1 MSKGLS
7 ENKCKVSA
15 RHRRSWQGAPTTR
28 IHGYSEEAQRSQGRR
43 GPAKHCSYSRTGP
56 KVRPDQSQ
64 RRGFTLVELM
74 VAALMTVFVLSAVTM
89 SLSQLSRA
97 KAGSREQ
104 LAAHLRADA
113 ALNAVRRD
121 VISVLRDQDLF
132 WTRLLLTDH
141 SVSSPYGQM
150 DRDEILVFNAQL
162 RPIRD
167 LDFIGDGA
175 EFEAHLRI
183 EEDPD
188 GIVLWRRRDAVPDK
202 YPRGGGVATPLI
214 SGVVSL
220 GIEAYD
226 GELWNPS
233 WDSDFD
239 GLPLAIRVTVVASG
253 CRDGQDPY
261 DSTLAILRTVIPI
274 DRVPPPFEP
283 PAQDEQDDADG
294 DGLPDTPADGELP
307 GGIDGE
313 PIDIPGGTL
322 PPDDSPDTGISQ
334 GGR

>member
-1 MSKGLS
+1 MTRGRS
-7 ENKCKVSA
+7 CQP
-15 RHRRSWQGAPTTR
+15 HRP
-28 IHGYSEEAQRSQGRR
+28 
-43 GPAKHCSYSRTGP
+43 
-56 KVRPDQSQ
+56 
-64 RRGFTLVELM
+64 GFTLVELM
-74 VAALMTVFVLSAVTM
+74 VAALMTAFVLGAVSM

-97 KAGSREQ
+97 KSGSRAQ
-104 LAAHLRADA
+104 LAAYLRADA

-121 VISVLRDQDLF
+121 VVSVLRDQDLF

-141 SVSSPYGQM
+141 SISSPYGQM
-150 DRDEILVFNAQL
+150 DRDEILVFNSQL

-188 GIVLWRRRDAVPDK
+188 GIVLWRRRDAVPDE

-274 DRVPPPFEP
+274 DRVPPPIEP
-283 PAQDEQDDADG
+283 PAEDEDDTDG

-313 PIDIPGGTL
+313 LIDIPGGTL
-322 PPDDSPDTGISQ
+322 PSFSDPGAGRGIQPPSDSPATGISQ
-334 GGR
+334 GAR

>member
-1 MSKGLS
+1 MNS
-7 ENKCKVSA
+7 
-15 RHRRSWQGAPTTR
+15 
-28 IHGYSEEAQRSQGRR
+28 GRC
-43 GPAKHCSYSRTGP
+43 PRTH
-56 KVRPDQSQ
+56 

-74 VAALMTVFVLSAVTM
+74 VAALMTTFVLGAVSM

-97 KAGSREQ
+97 KSGGRAQ

-121 VISVLRDQDLF
+121 VVSVLRDQDLF

-141 SVSSPYGQM
+141 SISSPYGQM
-150 DRDEILVFNAQL
+150 DRDEILVFNSQL

-188 GIVLWRRRDAVPDK
+188 GIILWRRRDAVPDE

-214 SGVVSL
+214 SGVVGLSM
-220 GIEAYD
+220 EAYD
-226 GELWNPS
+226 GDLWYPS

-239 GLPLAIRVTVVASG
+239 GLPLAIRVTVAASG
-253 CRDGQDPY
+253 CRDGRDPY
-261 DSTLAILRTVIPI
+261 ASTLALLRTVIPI
-274 DRVPPPFEP
+274 DRVPPPVEP
-283 PAQDEQDDADG
+283 PAEDEDDQDPDG
-294 DGLPDTPADGELP
+294 VPDELGPGEVPEGIQVPALP
-307 GGIDGE
+307 GGNVPSFPVPGDG
-313 PIDIPGGTL
+313 GGT
-322 PPDDSPDTGISQ
+322 PPPDTGVSRRSQ
-334 GGR
+334 T

>member
-1 MSKGLS
+1 MNRGRSPG
-7 ENKCKVSA
+7 A
-15 RHRRSWQGAPTTR
+15 R
-28 IHGYSEEAQRSQGRR
+28 
-43 GPAKHCSYSRTGP
+43 
-56 KVRPDQSQ
+56 

-74 VAALMTVFVLSAVTM
+74 VAAVMSAFVLGAVSM

-97 KAGSREQ
+97 KSGGRAQ

-121 VISVLRDQDLF
+121 IVSVLRDPDLF
-132 WTRLLLTDH
+132 WTRLLLTDQ
-141 SVSSPYGQM
+141 SVSSPYGPL
-150 DRDEILVFNAQL
+150 DRDEILVFNSQL

-175 EFEAHLRI
+175 EFEAHIRI

-188 GIVLWRRRDAVPDK
+188 GIVLWRRRDAVPDE

-214 SGVVSL
+214 SGVVGLSM
-220 GIEAYD
+220 EAYD
-226 GELWNPS
+226 GDLWYPS

-261 DSTLAILRTVIPI
+261 GSTLAILRTVIPI
-274 DRVPPPFEP
+274 DRVPPPVEP
-283 PAQDEQDDADG
+283 PAEEEQDAQDTDG
-294 DGLPDTPADGELP
+294 VPDELGPGEVLEGIQAPAFP
-307 GGIDGE
+307 GGIDS
-313 PIDIPGGTL
+313 PLPVPGSGGGRTRP
-322 PPDDSPDTGISQ
+322 PPDRPSTGAS
-334 GGR
+334 RRSET

>member
-1 MSKGLS
+1 MNSGR
-7 ENKCKVSA
+7 CP
-15 RHRRSWQGAPTTR
+15 RTR
-28 IHGYSEEAQRSQGRR
+28 
-43 GPAKHCSYSRTGP
+43 
-56 KVRPDQSQ
+56 
-64 RRGFTLVELM
+64 RRGFTLIELM
-74 VAALMTVFVLSAVTM
+74 VAAIMTAFVLGAVSM

-97 KAGSREQ
+97 KSGGRAQ
-104 LAAHLRADA
+104 LTAHLRADA

-121 VISVLRDQDLF
+121 VVSVLRDQDLF

-141 SVSSPYGQM
+141 SISTPYGRM
-150 DRDEILVFNAQL
+150 DRDEILVFNSQL

-188 GIVLWRRRDAVPDK
+188 GIILWRRRDAVPDE

-220 GIEAYD
+220 AMEAYD
-226 GELWNPS
+226 GELWYPS

-261 DSTLAILRTVIPI
+261 GSTMAILRTVIPI

-283 PAQDEQDDADG
+283 PAEDEPDDG
-294 DGLPDTPADGELP
+294 DGLPDAPGNGDVPEGIEGQPFPIPAVTFPPLSDP
-307 GGIDGE
+307 GRGRG
-313 PIDIPGGTL
+313 L
-322 PPDDSPDTGISQ
+322 KPPDDIPDTGVSRRLQ
-334 GGR
+334 

>member
-1 MSKGLS
+1 MNRGRS
-7 ENKCKVSA
+7 C
-15 RHRRSWQGAPTTR
+15 RRPT
-28 IHGYSEEAQRSQGRR
+28 
-43 GPAKHCSYSRTGP
+43 
-56 KVRPDQSQ
+56 
-64 RRGFTLVELM
+64 RGFTLVELM
-74 VAALMTVFVLSAVTM
+74 VAALMSAFVLGAVSV

-97 KAGSREQ
+97 KSGSREQ

-121 VISVLRDQDLF
+121 VVTVLRDPDLF
-132 WTRLLLTDH
+132 WTRLLIIDH
-141 SVSSPYGQM
+141 SASSPYGPM

-183 EEDPD
+183 DEDPD
-188 GIVLWRRRDAVPDK
+188 GIVLWRRRDAVPDE

-214 SGVVSL
+214 SGVVGLSL
-220 GIEAYD
+220 EAYD

-261 DSTLAILRTVIPI
+261 ASILATLRTVIPI
-274 DRVPPPFEP
+274 DRVPPPIEP
-283 PAQDEQDDADG
+283 PAEDEDDQDADG
-294 DGLPDTPADGELP
+294 DGVPDAPTDGTVP
-307 GGIDGE
+307 GGIDGG
-313 PIDIPGGTL
+313 PALPDGTLPPLPVPGGGGGVR
-322 PPDDSPDTGISQ
+322 PPDDSPNTGVSR
-334 GGR
+334 GAR

>member
-1 MSKGLS
+1 MS
-7 ENKCKVSA
+7 N
-15 RHRRSWQGAPTTR
+15 R
-28 IHGYSEEAQRSQGRR
+28 
-43 GPAKHCSYSRTGP
+43 
-56 KVRPDQSQ
+56 

-74 VAALMTVFVLSAVTM
+74 VAALMTAFVLGAVTM

-97 KAGSREQ
+97 KFGAREQ

-121 VISVLRDQDLF
+121 VISVLRDPDLF

-141 SVSSPYGQM
+141 SISSPYGQM
-150 DRDEILVFNAQL
+150 DRDEILVFNSQL

-175 EFEAHLRI
+175 EFEAHIRI
-183 EEDPD
+183 EEDAD
-188 GIVLWRRRDAVPDK
+188 GIVLWQRRDAVPDE

-253 CRDGQDPY
+253 CRDGADPY

-274 DRVPPPFEP
+274 DRVPPPNEP
-283 PAQDEQDDADG
+283 PAEDDPEDADG
-294 DGLPDTPADGELP
+294 DGEPDQPADGGLP
-307 GGIDGE
+307 GGIDGD
-313 PIDIPGGTL
+313 PGDFPGGTL
-322 PPDDSPDTGISQ
+322 PPFSDPGSGRGLQPPDDSPGTGISE

>member
-1 MSKGLS
+1 MNS
-7 ENKCKVSA
+7 
-15 RHRRSWQGAPTTR
+15 
-28 IHGYSEEAQRSQGRR
+28 GR
-43 GPAKHCSYSRTGP
+43 CFRTH
-56 KVRPDQSQ
+56 

-74 VAALMTVFVLSAVTM
+74 VAALMTAFVLGAVSM

-97 KAGSREQ
+97 KSGGRAQ

-121 VISVLRDQDLF
+121 VVSVLRDQDLF

-141 SVSSPYGQM
+141 SISTPYGRM
-150 DRDEILVFNAQL
+150 DRDEILVFNSQL

-188 GIVLWRRRDAVPDK
+188 GIILWRRRDAVPDE

-220 GIEAYD
+220 AMEAYD
-226 GELWNPS
+226 GELWYPS

-261 DSTLAILRTVIPI
+261 GSTMAILRTVIPI
-274 DRVPPPFEP
+274 DRVPPQFEP
-283 PAQDEQDDADG
+283 PAEDEPDDG
-294 DGLPDTPADGELP
+294 DGLPDAPGNGDVPEGIEGEPAAIPAGTLPPLSDP
-307 GGIDGE
+307 GGGR
-313 PIDIPGGTL
+313 GL
-322 PPDDSPDTGISQ
+322 KPPDDSPGTGVS
-334 GGR
+334 RRLR

>member
-1 MSKGLS
+1 M
-7 ENKCKVSA
+7 N
-15 RHRRSWQGAPTTR
+15 R
-28 IHGYSEEAQRSQGRR
+28 GRQ
-43 GPAKHCSYSRTGP
+43 PH
-56 KVRPDQSQ
+56 

-74 VAALMTVFVLSAVTM
+74 VAALMTAFVLGAVSM

-97 KAGSREQ
+97 KSGGREQ
-104 LAAHLRADA
+104 LTAHLRADA
-113 ALNAVRRD
+113 ALNTVRRD
-121 VISVLRDQDLF
+121 IVTVLRDQDLF

-141 SVSSPYGQM
+141 SISSPYGPL

-183 EEDPD
+183 EENPD
-188 GIVLWRRRDAVPDK
+188 GIILWRRRDAVPDE

-220 GIEAYD
+220 GMEAYD
-226 GELWNPS
+226 GDLWYPS

-261 DSTLAILRTVIPI
+261 ASILATLRTVIPI
-274 DRVPPPFEP
+274 DRVPPPIEP
-283 PAQDEQDDADG
+283 PAEDEDDQDPDG
-294 DGLPDTPADGELP
+294 DGVPDELCPGEVP
-307 GGIDGE
+307 EGIEGE
-313 PIDIPGGTL
+313 PAAPGGTL
-322 PPDDSPDTGISQ
+322 PPLSDPGGGRGIKPPDDIPDTGVSR
-334 GGR
+334 GLR

>member
-1 MSKGLS
+1 MNRGRS
-7 ENKCKVSA
+7 
-15 RHRRSWQGAPTTR
+15 RQPHRP
-28 IHGYSEEAQRSQGRR
+28 
-43 GPAKHCSYSRTGP
+43 
-56 KVRPDQSQ
+56 
-64 RRGFTLVELM
+64 GFTLVELM
-74 VAALMTVFVLSAVTM
+74 VAALMTAFVLGAVSM

-97 KAGSREQ
+97 KSGAREQ
-104 LAAHLRADA
+104 LSAHLRADA

-121 VISVLRDQDLF
+121 VVSVLRDQDLF

-141 SVSSPYGQM
+141 SISSPYGPM
-150 DRDEILVFNAQL
+150 DRDEILVFNTQL

-188 GIVLWRRRDAVPDK
+188 GIVLWQRRDAVPDE

-220 GIEAYD
+220 GMEAYD
-226 GELWNPS
+226 GDLWYPS

-261 DSTLAILRTVIPI
+261 GSTLAILRTVIPI
-274 DRVPPPFEP
+274 DRVPPPDEP
-283 PAQDEQDDADG
+283 PAEDEQDDADG
-294 DGLPDTPADGELP
+294 DGQPDEPGDGEVP
-307 GGIDGE
+307 GGIDGD
-313 PIDIPGGTL
+313 PALPDGTL
-322 PPDDSPDTGISQ
+322 PPESFPGGGGGIRPPGDSPDTGATR
-334 GGR
+334 GAR